1 MQNGCFGGER
11 GNSDGILLVSM
22 CLNPFFLRF
31 YMAINVG
38 SAFAYAFLTTLG
50 TNGGMGIPK
59 ERIGRW
65 RLELGMDDQRCLGLP
80 GNGVKRVHCCFPP

>member
-1 MQNGCFGGER
+1 
-11 GNSDGILLVSM
+11 
-22 CLNPFFLRF
+22 
-31 YMAINVG
+31 MAINVG

-65 RLELGMDDQRCLGLP
+65 RWELGIDVVLEMSRANAWGWCQTRLLLFSTIGILDISR
-80 GNGVKRVHCCFPP
+80 

>member
-1 MQNGCFGGER
+1 
-11 GNSDGILLVSM
+11 
-22 CLNPFFLRF
+22 
-31 YMAINVG
+31 MAINVG

-65 RLELGMDDQRCLGLP
+65 RWELGMDVVQRCLGPMP
-80 GNGVKRVHCCFPP
+80 GDGVKCVYCCVPP

>member
-1 MQNGCFGGER
+1 
-11 GNSDGILLVSM
+11 
-22 CLNPFFLRF
+22 
-31 YMAINVG
+31 MAINVG

-65 RLELGMDDQRCLGLP
+65 RLELGMDDSLLFPTIGCHRRPPIVTAAGTCFST
-80 GNGVKRVHCCFPP
+80 RVITERVSSGYWMDLT

>member
-1 MQNGCFGGER
+1 
-11 GNSDGILLVSM
+11 
-22 CLNPFFLRF
+22 
-31 YMAINVG
+31 MAINVG

-65 RLELGMDDQRCLGLP
+65 SGRGPEMSRANAWGWCQMRLLLFSTIGVLDSDHSWQPLASG
-80 GNGVKRVHCCFPP
+80 GTNG